1 MYRMHYAVVGG
12 LLFVKTW
19 SFFPWVQRVL
29 CGVGC
34 KNHHMAI
41 PLHLPPH
48 KLHFHCDSSACPAWQ
63 PIATLAINL
72 VSENAVH
79 LFGAEGIGTLM
90 KWLLLKKESQNN
102 ATAHFQDHAV
112 LLQRF
117 NALTWEKG
125 RWWLFGLKCISNN
138 IITVVSPLRFRD
150 NDKRRAL
157 IRRAVRAVINV
168 ARRRKSNCMQIST
181 CKRITWIHHSI
192 CQECL
197 QPIRNR

>member
-1 MYRMHYAVVGG
+1 MHCVVVGG

-19 SFFPWVQRVL
+19 SFFLSAMCSFRRWVQESSH
-29 CGVGC
+29 G
-34 KNHHMAI
+34 NSSSFA
-41 PLHLPPH
+41 PH

-72 VSENAVH
+72 ISENAVH

-102 ATAHFQDHAV
+102 ATVHFGDHAV
-112 LLQRF
+112 LFQRF

-197 QPIRNR
+197 QPIHNR